1 MQWRWNEHKTEK
13 RSKFQKGRRRSKTI
27 HNGFFACGTPLV
39 SLEPGTLSLFLER
52 LWFPWNLER
61 SRFFGTPLVPL
72 EPGTPLVSLD
82 SQFLS
87 EVRAE
92 YRKVTW
98 PTQKEAMAGTIG
110 VLVVVAVL
118 TTGLSLVDLGLGQLI
133 RLILPS

>member
-1 MQWRWNEHKTEK
+1 MELNPVVWYRE
-13 RSKFQKGRRRSKTI
+13 S
-27 HNGFFACGTPLV
+27 
-39 SLEPGTLSLFLER
+39 
-52 LWFPWNLER
+52 
-61 SRFFGTPLVPL
+61 
-72 EPGTPLVSLD
+72 

-98 PTQKEAMAGTIG
+98 PTQKEAVAGTIG
-110 VLVVVAVL
+110 VVVVVAVL